1 MIPKIVALSLAA
13 TFSFQSFAQDIDL
26 STEKFQDV
34 REVVSAKCEQNSPK
48 VLQFLE
54 GSDYLSKRIQYLKLS
69 IKYNKE
75 HDEMLKELKDDAAM
89 TSNISKA
96 LFGVSAVILIRKL
109 PGIQHVVPESI
120 ISKAWVKG
128 NAVVARLIPLPNT
141 ASEAVGSV
149 LYYKAYMASAYA
161 AMTGL
166 AYISYIEPFVE
177 TYRHWNSDA
186 RSEREA
192 RRLFLSIQNDFDKG
206 HDHLEQLRK
215 EVDLDYSRLMDG
227 LTLGSKSKNATE
239 ELYTISKAKTLLYET
254 ELNYL
259 LDVQKKMNNCKGSF

>member
-1 MIPKIVALSLAA
+1 MIPRILAFTLSA
-13 TFSFQSFAQDIDL
+13 TIGLQAFGNEMNLNVDKFKDL
-26 STEKFQDV
+26 
-34 REVVSAKCEQNSPK
+34 RNVVSAKCEQNSPK
-48 VLQFLE
+48 VLEFLE

-75 HDEMLKELKDDAAM
+75 QDELLEELKDDAAM

-109 PGIQHVVPESI
+109 PGIQRVVPDSI

-128 NAVVARLIPLPNT
+128 NAVVARMIPLPNT
-141 ASEAVGSV
+141 ASETIASV
-149 LYYKAYMASAYA
+149 AYYKAYMASAYA
-161 AMTGL
+161 AMAGL

-177 TYRHWNSDA
+177 TYRHWNTDA

-192 RRLFLSIQNDFDKG
+192 RRLFLSIQNDFDNG
-206 HDHLEQLRK
+206 HDHLKQLRD
-215 EVDLDYSRLMDG
+215 EVDLDYSRLADG

-239 ELYTISKAKTLLYET
+239 ELYTISKAKTLLYQT

-259 LDVQKKMNNCKGSF
+259 LDVQKKMNNCK